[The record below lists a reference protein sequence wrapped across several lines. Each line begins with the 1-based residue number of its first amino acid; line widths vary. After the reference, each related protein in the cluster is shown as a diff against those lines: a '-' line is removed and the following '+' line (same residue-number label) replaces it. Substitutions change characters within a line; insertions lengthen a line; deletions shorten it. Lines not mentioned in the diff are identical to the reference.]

1 MNARNMLE
9 CVPLASLSSLAEY
22 LLVRARAYFKG
33 ELHLGAP
40 HCILSHKN

>member
-9 CVPLASLSSLAEY
+9 CIPLASLSSLAE
-22 LLVRARAYFKG
+22 LVRARAYFKG